1 MKTLNERIEIYKWLL
16 ESLTDS
22 KRRFEQGQGLQF
34 KDNIFNLAG
43 ICFRLEHYRG
53 INIVCLTELWE
64 SRPKYDA
71 FGLQLSPIEIA
82 TSNYWYDV
90 GDYDSRIALVK
101 KALQIATNELDM
113 LEEHEKSKR
122 LRYMDTKD
130 EVITDLR
137 NKGFLIHF

>member
-16 ESLTDS
+16 ESITDS
-22 KRRFEQGQGLQF
+22 ERRFEQFHCLQF
-34 KDNIFNLAG
+34 AG

-101 KALQIATNELDM
+101 KALQIATNESDM

-137 NKGFLIHF
+137 NKGFLIH